1 QAVALLD
8 ERGVQSL
15 LSGPTSREIEVAIE
29 EVDGQWR
36 LSEVPDGIFLSEAA
50 FDTLYGPARLY
61 FLDPRERHLVPDH
74 LWFPLRRGASAVL
87 QALVEGPSAFLEAAV
102 VNRVPA
108 TSGIS
113 EGSSTT
119 GMDGTAQIT
128 VPEAIAG
135 MPAGPRGLS
144 LSQLEASLQSLRSL
158 TGVRLVMNGQ
168 DVVLDE
174 QARAE
179 RALPAHRPI
188 AAGPTG
194 VHSLSHPG

>member
-1 QAVALLD
+1 
-8 ERGVQSL
+8 
-15 LSGPTSREIEVAIE
+15 
-29 EVDGQWR
+29 
-36 LSEVPDGIFLSEAA
+36 
-50 FDTLYGPARLY
+50 
-61 FLDPRERHLVPDH
+61 
-74 LWFPLRRGASAVL
+74 
-87 QALVEGPSAFLEAAV
+87 
-102 VNRVPA
+102 NRVPA

-135 MPAGPRGLS
+135 MPAGPRGLA
-144 LSQLEASLQSLRSL
+144 LSQLEASLRSLRSL

-174 QARAE
+174 QERAE
-179 RALPAHRPI
+179 RALPGHRPI

-194 VHSLSHPG
+194 VISLSDPGASTPAPQLVPAFSEIELSSPVIGQDGVLAAALGPEGASVLIATTDDSLPL